1 MGYGLPA
8 AIAAKLRHPER
19 TVVCFAGD
27 GCFLMYPQEMAHRRQ
42 QRREHHRDLVNNGR
56 YGTIRMHQERRF
68 PGRPMATDIHNPDFQ
83 MLARAMG
90 AHAERVESTDDFLPA
105 FRRAQQAGR
114 PAIIELLTDPDQ
126 LTPDRR
132 IAPAA

>member
-1 MGYGLPA
+1 MKTHSA
-8 AIAAKLRHPER
+8 VAAKLRNPGK

-27 GCFLMYPQEMAHRRQ
+27 GCFLMYPQEMGTALAN
-42 QRREHHRDLVNNGR
+42 EAAIIVIIVNNGR

-68 PGRPMATDIHNPDFQ
+68 PGRPMATDIRNPDFQ
-83 MLARAMG
+83 LLARAMG
-90 AHAERVESTDDFLPA
+90 AHAERVETTDDFLPA

-114 PAIIELLTDPDQ
+114 PAIIELITDPDQ

-132 IAPAA
+132 ITPAA